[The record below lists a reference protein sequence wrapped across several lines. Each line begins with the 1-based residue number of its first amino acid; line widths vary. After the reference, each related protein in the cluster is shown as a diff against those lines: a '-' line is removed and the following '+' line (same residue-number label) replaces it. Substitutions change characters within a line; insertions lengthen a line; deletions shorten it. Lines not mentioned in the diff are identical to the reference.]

1 MPAIVGMGKALE
13 LAYYS
18 MEEHNSKIKEL
29 RDYYEKRVKEEIDN
43 IKINGNIEN
52 RLPGNSNI
60 SFKNA
65 DGEGILL
72 NLDMQGICASSG
84 SACTSGS
91 LNPSHVLLAI
101 GVEQELAKNSLRI
114 SMGKYNTKEEVD
126 CLVDNLKEIIDRMR
140 KV

>member
-1 MPAIVGMGKALE
+1 MPAIVGMAKALE
-13 LAYYS
+13 LAYHS

-60 SFKNA
+60 SFENA
-65 DGEGILL
+65 DGEGILV

-126 CLVDNLKEIIDRMR
+126 YLVDNLKQIIDRMR

>member
-18 MEEHNSKIKEL
+18 MEEHTSKITEL

-60 SFKNA
+60 SFENA

-72 NLDMQGICASSG
+72 NLDMQGVCASSG

-126 CLVDNLKEIIDRMR
+126 YLVDNLKQIIDKMR